1 MTDHTPDLK
10 EATVMVD
17 MELKRLEDARREQG
31 WTPWLL
37 LATVAG
43 LCWQLADYLG
53 MLHDWER
60 VGLYWGLLVV
70 VGLAVEV
77 VVSSLNSRDGPRRPG
92 VRYFPSNLYAGSRS
106 ARLFMALKIG
116 AAAALIC
123 WLTPMSGPV
132 KFAWLVVYGFFVY
145 MIFGHVAGSWTDI
158 PHPVGTIESKG
169 KSSWITG
176 AIFWILYL
184 GLVIIAVRG
193 PWRRLVDTY
202 NVADAK
208 IALLAFGVVHLVGLL
223 LAFAVNEPLRRE
235 LVHLRRL
242 IGFGDVDAVQ
252 ARQKLFE
259 LIYGSELSV
268 LLRPRFDEL
277 EKKLQEIG
285 SLPDEA
291 ESAFLKATDGVNRPQ
306 HFAEARDKAE
316 QIQNLFDTADS
327 SWTGL
332 QIRLMTCKMTGGIP
346 DDVAQSADAL
356 EARIKAIATRLESLK
371 KGLKTLPSTEG

>member
-1 MTDHTPDLK
+1 MTDRTPDLK
-10 EATVMVD
+10 ETTVMVD
-17 MELKRLEDARREQG
+17 TELKRLEDARREQG

-43 LCWQLADYLG
+43 LCWQLADYLA
-53 MLHDWER
+53 MSHDWER
-60 VGLYWGLLVV
+60 VGLYWGLLIV

-77 VVSSLNSRDGPRRPG
+77 VVSSLNFRDGPRRSG

-158 PHPVGTIESKG
+158 PHPVGTIEPKG
-169 KSSWITG
+169 KSSWFTS

-193 PWRRLVDTY
+193 PWQRLVDTY

-208 IALLAFGVVHLVGLL
+208 IALLAFGVAHLVGLL

-235 LVHLRRL
+235 LIHLRRL
-242 IGFGDVDAVQ
+242 IGFGDIDATQ

-268 LLRPRFDEL
+268 LLRPRFNEL

-291 ESAFLKATDGVNRPQ
+291 ESAFMKATEGINRRQ
-306 HFAEARDKAE
+306 NFAEAREKVE
-316 QIQNLFDTADS
+316 QIQELFDAADS
-327 SWTGL
+327 NWTGL
-332 QIRLMTCKMTGGIP
+332 QIRLTVCKFTGGVP
-346 DDVAQSADAL
+346 DDVSQAADVMETKIRAV
-356 EARIKAIATRLESLK
+356 ATRLESLK
-371 KGLKTLPSTEG
+371 ASIR